1 MAEPLFFQ
9 FCFFKFAIAAALLCE
24 KITFFFEIIWPMDK
38 TKTVSEEARYA
49 RPEVE
54 VVELETFQVLMDS
67 DIAPGES
74 GEDDNL

>member
-1 MAEPLFFQ
+1 
-9 FCFFKFAIAAALLCE
+9 
-24 KITFFFEIIWPMDK
+24 MDK

-54 VVELETFQVLMDS
+54 IVELETFQVLMDS

-74 GEDDNL
+74 GENDNL